1 MSVTQYIGSRYVPLF
16 ADPIEWS
23 SSNTYEPL
31 TIVIHEG
38 NSYTS
43 KQAVPKG
50 IDISNEAFWALT
62 GNYNAQVELYRRETA
77 AAKAA
82 ADDAQADA
90 DAAQAAADNAQSAAD
105 GAQADATA
113 AQTDIDTLLP
123 KANFSAVNTVKKYV
137 DDTAAN
143 LRIRYYVRPEDYG
156 AIGDG
161 SADDAAAFAAMFGAM
176 ATQSANKCVHLANG
190 ATYKLGA
197 TVTIN
202 GANIE
207 IAGNGATVESG
218 GKTAFVISENSSG
231 IYIHDI
237 NFSLSFTPDSDSP
250 TNAAISVAGTSQ
262 TALYQASN
270 IKIERCSFDGGV
282 MGIAA
287 TSVMGIEIGHCEF
300 GSFVYK
306 PSDLAGGYG
315 ILTQSCV
322 NVYIHDCNFTVGQ
335 YGRHC
340 IYISVSQAKTENVES
355 RNVIVDNCYMN
366 YANLTLVSGRF
377 YSPNISAIN
386 VRNVMEAMITNCVAV
401 GGTACVSFTDVDG
414 PIIATVD
421 NCMTINS
428 RYVSATASSGEARAS
443 FNLACSNT
451 SDLIR
456 LLNCKTVSPAASFLD
471 ASLAGGHV
479 EYGFSDVA
487 YQIVLNECEY
497 LYIHD
502 VKIIGAAS
510 LQYIGASTLHGKFE
524 RISGSGSYTYPRIV
538 GNGTVDPDMYDTEA
552 WTGIYLTGAGA
563 LRLPTKPHV
572 PIAVAFDTAT
582 PDDLILT
589 FAGFATR
596 PFGLQFENTQPN
608 AAKTFGFNYF
618 DGNLEQNQ
626 VRVQMF
632 DASGAKIVASANTH
646 SCAISR

>member
-1 MSVTQYIGSRYVPLF
+1 MPVTQYIGSRYVPIF

-23 SSNTYEPL
+23 NSNTYEPL
-31 TIVIHEG
+31 TIVLHEG

-50 IDISNEAFWALT
+50 IDIDNETFWALT

-77 AAKAA
+77 AAKAT
-82 ADDAQADA
+82 
-90 DAAQAAADNAQSAAD
+90 ADNAQSAAD
-105 GAQADATA
+105 DAQADATA

-123 KANFSAVNTVKKYV
+123 KTDFSAENTVKKYV

-161 SADDAAAFAAMFGAM
+161 STDDATAFQDMFNDMTERA
-176 ATQSANKCVHLANG
+176 ANKCVHLDNG
-190 ATYKLGA
+190 ASYKLGA
-197 TVTIN
+197 TVIIN
-202 GANIE
+202 GTNIE

-231 IYIHDI
+231 IYIHDL
-237 NFSLSFTPDSDSP
+237 NFSLEFTPDSDAP

-282 MGIAA
+282 MGVAA
-287 TSVMGIEIGHCEF
+287 TSVMGLEVGHCEF
-300 GSFVYK
+300 GAFVYK

-340 IYISVSQAKTENVES
+340 IYVSVSQAKTENVES
-355 RNVIVDNCYMN
+355 RNVIIDNCYMN
-366 YANLTLVSGRF
+366 YANLTLVSGHF

-386 VRNVMEAMITNCVAV
+386 VRNVMEVMITNCVSI

-414 PIIATVD
+414 PIIASVD

-443 FNLACSNT
+443 FNLACSDT
-451 SDLIR
+451 SDVIR

-471 ASLAGGHV
+471 ANLSGGRV
-479 EYGFSDVA
+479 EYGCSDVA
-487 YQIVLNECEY
+487 YQIIFDKCEW

-502 VKIIGAAS
+502 VKIRGAAS
-510 LQYIGASTLHGKFE
+510 LQYVGADTLHGKFE
-524 RISGSGSYTYPRIV
+524 RISGDGSYTYPRIV
-538 GNGTVDPDMYDTEA
+538 GNGTIDPDMYDSDA
-552 WTGIYLTGAGA
+552 WTGIYMTGAAA
-563 LRLPTKPHV
+563 LRLPSKPHV
-572 PIAVAFDTAT
+572 PIAMAFDTAT
-582 PDDLILT
+582 PDDIILT
-589 FAGFATR
+589 FAGFASR
-596 PFGLQFENTQPN
+596 PFGIQLENTQPN
-608 AAKTFGFNYF
+608 TAKTFGFNYF
-618 DGNLEQNQ
+618 DGTLEQNQ
-626 VRVQMF
+626 VRVCMY
-632 DASGAKIVASANTH
+632 DASGSKIAASANTH
-646 SCAISR
+646 SCVLSR